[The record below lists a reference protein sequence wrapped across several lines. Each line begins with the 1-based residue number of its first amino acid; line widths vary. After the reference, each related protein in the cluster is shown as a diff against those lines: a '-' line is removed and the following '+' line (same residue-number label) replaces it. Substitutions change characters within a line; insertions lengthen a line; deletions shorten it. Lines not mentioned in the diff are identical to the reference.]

1 MWKLLYKNNVTVLR
15 NTYLHYKKMLPAGA
29 IFFFVTCSSLHH
41 RQILLETT
49 HSTNLI
55 FALVFPSQRTW
66 GTSSFSSLTNPP
78 RYIPH
83 SSEHLST
90 WWAVLGSYVPPTL
103 LIAFLKKMCSCY
115 ILPWSTAWW
124 TKRTTPSF
132 IMCIVHQITK
142 LWFCAI

>member
-1 MWKLLYKNNVTVLR
+1 MWKLLYKNNVTVLQKNLSLLQENVTCR
-15 NTYLHYKKMLPAGA
+15 A
-29 IFFFVTCSSLHH
+29 IFFFVTCSRLHH
-41 RQILLETT
+41 RQILLRT

-78 RYIPH
+78 DMVP

-90 WWAVLGSYVPPTL
+90 WWAILGSYVPPTL

-115 ILPWSTAWW
+115 ILPWSTARW

-132 IMCIVHQITK
+132 IMCVVHQITK
-142 LWFCAI
+142 LRFCPI